1 MRNTDRA
8 QKVNGVNSEVNGAKR
23 HLFTSDW
30 GSDLR
35 RCCEGERVNSETTYH
50 RVRCPE
56 MSRRGKNQRRVEV
69 NSSPV
74 HPVHPRV
81 EHKMR
86 TAAPSLPTARRYG
99 LRRGV
104 ALRVWCTCQE
114 GAIQPGGWSF
124 RPRREW
130 EADTRRLGG
139 WDWLGVVDIRE
150 PMSALNLWRAHVEE
164 SRASEQAYTMDDVES
179 ETLGDPQ

>member
-1 MRNTDRA
+1 MRVDGLTVRLTVDRA
-8 QKVNGVNSEVNGAKR
+8 TVNLQKGPLTCEDALEVDRLTVTLRTIALGGLRVTGREQREKNGNYRQPS
-23 HLFTSDW
+23 
-30 GSDLR
+30 
-35 RCCEGERVNSETTYH
+35 TY
-50 RVRCPE
+50 RQPQ
-56 MSRRGKNQRRVEV
+56 SI
-69 NSSPV
+69 
-74 HPVHPRV
+74 